1 MGNVEE
7 IKELIKNDIVK
18 EKTVSTLASK
28 YDISELEVIGIIK
41 KLKDDG
47 VNISYYE
54 KNQDAYVIINDHPDF
69 SKENSYYIKEDING
83 NTKIAFIADTRFG
96 SKKEQIAI
104 LNDMYKEFAKEGV
117 KYVILAG
124 NLLEGP
130 YKGNDALEFGES
142 FEAKFLN
149 QGKFENRTIQQTLD
163 IALEVLSILPPEE
176 LDKI

>member
-54 KNQDAYVIINDHPDF
+54 KNQD
-69 SKENSYYIKEDING
+69 E
-83 NTKIAFIADTRFG
+83 FI
-96 SKKEQIAI
+96 
-104 LNDMYKEFAKEGV
+104 
-117 KYVILAG
+117 KYVYDKTR
-124 NLLEGP
+124 EGEHET
-130 YKGNDALEFGES
+130 NEFE
-142 FEAKFLN
+142 KMLN
-149 QGKFENRTIQQTLD
+149 NMNERLGINRGTVEENNTHKTT
-163 IALEVLSILPPEE
+163 
-176 LDKI
+176 K